1 MTIAIVLNYTYL
13 TACFHLNFES
23 FIIPGYMC
31 DIEDLCG
38 KCINVEEL
46 I

>member
-23 FIIPGYMC
+23 FIIPGYMH
-31 DIEDLCG
+31 DIEELCG
-38 KCINVEEL
+38 KCVT
-46 I
+46 